1 MNETQQILKAIDQNK
16 LKKKLTKRAYTNL
29 LYGLLNPNLP
39 SYLILYV
46 NNICQLRCDMCF
58 YWDAMQVKTE
68 QLSLGEI
75 TKLSKSLP
83 NLFQLTLTGGEPS
96 LSEDL
101 PKIPKIFSENSNLS
115 KCTIVTNG
123 MLSERI
129 AQYVEEMTKDN
140 PEVDFR
146 MSVSI
151 DAIGDQHDSIRG
163 VKGSY
168 DNAIKTLD
176 LLIEL
181 KKKVH
186 NLWIDVNTTM
196 SKYNY
201 LDFEDIHNYIL
212 KNFNVDNHV
221 TAFTRGKTKEDDA
234 AEIPIEYYAKYKKII
249 QRDGGN
255 SSHNLQ
261 KAIAAVRDV
270 VMDEVDRELVE
281 NRYNFDCSAGKK
293 FLEVYQDGRVVSCEI
308 LETLVSEEETSMGNI
323 KDFDC
328 DVKKLLESERAQN
341 ILNYIKQSKCHCTFE
356 CPKHMDVLYNK
367 KFYPKLV
374 RSLVKNYLSS

>member
-1 MNETQQILKAIDQNK
+1 MKEINSSTH
-16 LKKKLTKRAYTNL
+16 KKNLSRRPYTNL
-29 LYGLLNPNLP
+29 LQGLLSPSLP

-58 YWDAMQVKTE
+58 YWDAMQVKTQ
-68 QLSLGEI
+68 QLSLEEI

-101 PKIPKIFSENSNLS
+101 PEIPNIFSKHSNLS

-129 AQYVEEMTKDN
+129 HEYVNKMTKEN

-146 MSVSI
+146 LSVSI
-151 DAIGDQHDSIRG
+151 DAIGDLHDEIRG

-168 DNAIKTLD
+168 EKTIKTLD
-176 LLIEL
+176 LLFNL
-181 KKKVH
+181 RKQTR
-186 NLWIDVNTTM
+186 NLWVDVNTTM

-201 LDFEDIHNYIL
+201 KEFKNIHDYIL
-212 KNFNVDNHV
+212 KNFAVDNHV
-221 TAFTRGKTKEDDA
+221 TAFTRGVTKESDA
-234 AEIPIEYYAKYKKII
+234 ADIPIEYYNKYKDIM
-249 QRDGGN
+249 QRDWGH
-255 SSHNLQ
+255 SDHMHQ
-261 KAIAAVRDV
+261 KAISAVRDL
-270 VMDEVDRELVE
+270 VMDEVDRELAE
-281 NRYNFDCSAGKK
+281 NSYNHDCSAGQK
-293 FLEVYQDGRVVSCEI
+293 FLEIYQDGKVVSCEI
-308 LETLVSEEETSMGNI
+308 LETLLTETDSSMGNI

-328 DVKKLLESERAQN
+328 DIQKLLKSDKAKN
-341 ILNYIKQSKCHCTFE
+341 IIRHIKQSKCHCTFE

-367 KFYPKLV
+367 QFYPKLIKK
-374 RSLVKNYLSS
+374 LAANYLSS

>member
-1 MNETQQILKAIDQNK
+1 ME
-16 LKKKLTKRAYTNL
+16 KKLSKRAYANL
-29 LYGLLNPNLP
+29 LHGLFNPGLP

-46 NNICQLRCDMCF
+46 NNICQLRCGMCF

-68 QLSLGEI
+68 QLSLNEI

-101 PKIPKIFSENSNLS
+101 PKIPNIFSKNSNLS

-123 MLSERI
+123 MLSKRI
-129 AQYVEEMTKDN
+129 NDYAREMTEKS

-146 MSVSI
+146 ISVSI
-151 DAIGDQHDSIRG
+151 DAIGDQHDKIRG

-168 DNAIKTLD
+168 ANAIKTLN
-176 LLIEL
+176 LLIDL
-181 KKKVH
+181 KKQVH
-186 NLWIDVNTTM
+186 NLWIDVSTTM

-201 LDFEDIHNYIL
+201 MEFENVHTYIV
-212 KNFNVDNHV
+212 KNFNIDNHV
-221 TAFTRGKTKEDDA
+221 TVFTRGKTKEDDA
-234 AEIPIEYYAKYKKII
+234 ADIPIEYYAKYKKII
-249 QRDGGN
+249 QKDGGN
-255 SSHNLQ
+255 STHNLQ
-261 KAIAAVRDV
+261 KATAAVRDL

-281 NRYNFDCSAGKK
+281 NNCKHDCSAGQK
-293 FLEVYQDGRVVSCEI
+293 FLEVYQDGKVVPCEI
-308 LETLVSEEETSMGNI
+308 LETLVERTDTSMGNI

-328 DVKKLLESERAQN
+328 DIQKLLESDKAKN
-341 ILNYIKQSKCHCTFE
+341 IINYIKQSKCHCTFE

-367 KFYPKLV
+367 KFYPKLIQK
-374 RSLVKNYLSS
+374 LVKNYLFS